1 VTLDSLKTKDG
12 GSDFERFAAIRSLG
26 SASTSPRSSPSD
38 LISPSSRF
46 SDPTTTSWMGL
57 LS

>member
-1 VTLDSLKTKDG
+1 MDSPKTKDG

-46 SDPTTTSWMGL
+46 SDLRTAAGTGL
-57 LS
+57 PS